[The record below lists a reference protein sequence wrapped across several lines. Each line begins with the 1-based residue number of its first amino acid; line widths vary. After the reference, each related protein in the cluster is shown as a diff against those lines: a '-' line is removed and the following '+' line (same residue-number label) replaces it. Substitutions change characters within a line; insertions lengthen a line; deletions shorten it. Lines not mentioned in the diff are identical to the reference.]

1 MIVDGANV
9 GLFNQNFG
17 EGGFNFYQV
26 HIVKHEH
33 AVVSFFVIVNEAKQ
47 KGWSVHF
54 AAKLRGERDQ
64 GEIGFETGATGVVA
78 S

>member
-26 HIVKHEH
+26 F
-33 AVVSFFVIVNEAKQ
+33 VSYSMNDNKMF
-47 KGWSVHF
+47 GM
-54 AAKLRGERDQ
+54 LLCDC
-64 GEIGFETGATGVVA
+64 VA
-78 S
+78 